1 MRKLVLTQ
9 KFERSFRKLVL
20 RNSQLQ
26 ARIESILQQMQDDIF
41 LPQLGTHTL
50 KGELSGLKAC
60 SCGYDCRIVFSLE
73 IDSKTK
79 EEAIILVDIGTHDDV
94 Y

>member
-9 KFERSFRKLVL
+9 KFKRSFRKLVL
-20 RNSQLQ
+20 RNSHLQ
-26 ARIESILQQMQDDIF
+26 TRIEYILQQMQDDIF
-41 LPQLGTHTL
+41 LPQLSTHTL

-60 SCGYDCRIVFSLE
+60 SCGYDYRIIFSLE
-73 IDSKTK
+73 IDSNTK
-79 EEAIILVDIGTHDDV
+79 EEVIVLMDIGTHDEV